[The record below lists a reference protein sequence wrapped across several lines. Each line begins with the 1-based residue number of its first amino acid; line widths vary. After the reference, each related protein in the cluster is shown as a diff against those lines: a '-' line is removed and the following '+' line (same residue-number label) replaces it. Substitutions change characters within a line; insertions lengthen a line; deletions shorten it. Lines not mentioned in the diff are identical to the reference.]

1 MANLIHLFLLND
13 SLQDNGEMWL
23 NIDRIVSVEGT
34 GANGYDF
41 SEITYFDGKELHT
54 IFAKGDALRIS
65 ERIEVL
71 NKRCLP
77 R

>member
-13 SLQDNGEMWL
+13 SLQNNGEMWL

-34 GANGYDF
+34 GKHGYDF
-41 SEITYFDGKELHT
+41 SEITYFDGKELHV
-54 IFAKGDALRIS
+54 IIVKGEPLRLS

-77 R
+77 Q